1 MTQTPETLEILR
13 NPEFVF
19 YKDRSISVII
29 AWRGLQFVML
39 SCALGAACQNK
50 GRFRNDYTHL
60 FLLCVGGLSLA
71 SFTVATAL
79 QANVHFRYFHPE
91 FEEGKNLGDLYDDY
105 MGLVAYGRDYRT
117 IGAGV
122 LFDLC
127 LVLSNLTVL
136 YGRLSPRDR
145 PRSAFV
151 PVMMGLSSIEESI
164 QSSYTP
170 CVPFLYPRDEP
181 IPLTAIRLS
190 FAFYVESLNPFQAV
204 KVEIW
209 AKAAVGHAITSL
221 VHNCVAGTLGTGQ
234 G

>member
-29 AWRGLQFVML
+29 AWRGLLSLPISALNAITIGLQFVML

-151 PVMMGLSSIEESI
+151 PVMMGLSSIASLVAHLASWT
-164 QSSYTP
+164 QRRAFNPHTHLA
-170 CVPFLYPRDEP
+170 F
-181 IPLTAIRLS
+181 LS
-190 FAFYVESLNPFQAV
+190 FILATNLSLSVCPSAR
-204 KVEIW
+204 
-209 AKAAVGHAITSL
+209 T
-221 VHNCVAGTLGTGQ
+221 T
-234 G
+234 